1 MNVGE
6 HVSFHIMVFSKYMPR
21 SGIVGSYGSSIFS
34 FLRDLLTVLHSG
46 YTNLH
51 SHQQRRRFPLILF
64 FKLSFWGVNWLV
76 GVYNSVSLG
85 ICTEIH
91 VAISTIRTQTSSVPI
106 KALLWH
112 PALFTNLFTIT
123 WGLSLPEDKYMEY
136 NIWPFE
142 IASFHSIF

>member
-6 HVSFHIMVFSKYMPR
+6 HVSFRITVFSKYMPR

-46 YTNLH
+46 YTNLR

-64 FKLSFWGVNWLV
+64 FKLSSWGVNWLFE
-76 GVYNSVSLG
+76 VYNSVSLG

-106 KALLWH
+106 KAPLWY
-112 PALFTNLFTIT
+112 PALGYPVTNLFTIT
-123 WGLSLPEDKYMEY
+123 WGLCLPEDK
-136 NIWPFE
+136 
-142 IASFHSIF
+142 